1 MTGDSSEAAIRRIRP
16 DEVEVYREFRLRAL
30 ADAPDAFSDSIAA
43 ALARPPSFWTERVAQ
58 TSEGINSVLFVAVDP
73 ATDRW
78 LGMTGC
84 YFDTENKA
92 EAMVVSVWVEPAARR
107 QGLAGRLVL
116 AAQAWAKERGVRRLR
131 LWVTA
136 TNLGAQRVYTA
147 AGFALTEVV
156 RPLPSNPVLNELEMA
171 IAL

>member
-1 MTGDSSEAAIRRIRP
+1 MTGRDEHAVIRRIRP
-16 DEVEVYREFRLRAL
+16 DEVDVYRAFRLRAL
-30 ADAPDAFSDSIAA
+30 TDTPDAFGDSY
-43 ALARPPSFWTERVAQ
+43 ALAIARPPSFWTERVAQ
-58 TSEGINSVLFVAVDP
+58 TSAGVDSVLFVAVDE

-84 YFDTENKA
+84 YFDTDDRT
-92 EAMVVSVWVEPAARR
+92 EAMVVSVWVEPTARR

-116 AAQAWAKERGVRRLR
+116 AAQAWAKERGVRRLN

-136 TNLGAQRVYTA
+136 TNRGAQRVYAA
-147 AGFALTEVV
+147 AGFQPTGGV
-156 RPLPSNPVLNELEMA
+156 RPLPSNPALDELEMT

>member
-1 MTGDSSEAAIRRIRP
+1 VTGDSSEAAIRRIRP

-84 YFDTENKA
+84 YFDTDDEA

-107 QGLAGRLVL
+107 QGLAGGLVR
-116 AAQAWAKERGVRRLR
+116 AAQGWAQERGVRTLR
-131 LWVTA
+131 LWVVA
-136 TNLGAQRVYTA
+136 TNPGAQRVYRA
-147 AGFALTEVV
+147 AGFAPTGVT
-156 RPLPSNPVLNELEMA
+156 RPLPSNPLLDELEMA
-171 IAL
+171 ISF